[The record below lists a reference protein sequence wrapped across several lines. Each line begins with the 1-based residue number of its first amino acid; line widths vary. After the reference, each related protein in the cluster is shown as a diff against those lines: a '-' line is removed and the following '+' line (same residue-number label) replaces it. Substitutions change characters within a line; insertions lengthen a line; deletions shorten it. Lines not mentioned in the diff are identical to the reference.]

1 MEITISNEIV
11 IKNPIEEIKRFCKKE
26 LVVANPEFYKKLRM
40 GFWIDDDTSDKLF
53 LYRVDG
59 PKYFLPYG
67 VWGKIRKLV
76 PEDSI
81 IITDFSSNPKVSYE
95 ADVSLYDYQ
104 TTAVNTIK
112 KTNCG
117 ILQAP
122 CGSGKTQMGIAL
134 AAELGRKTLWLTHTS
149 DLLNQS
155 KKRASQYI
163 DKSLIGT
170 ITGGKINISE
180 GITFATV
187 QTLSNP
193 KHLPDYKYSWD
204 VVIVDECHRV
214 AGTPSSLTMFSN
226 VINSLAAPFK
236 YGLSATVYRGDG
248 MIKSTFALLGEVA
261 CLVSEEAVADKTM
274 DVTVQEIKTGIK
286 IDKCCLNTDGTLNY
300 PGLIDY
306 LTGNVQRNKIIASKI
321 AENKGHSNLIM
332 SDRLQHLREIIEC
345 LKAEGVPEDQ
355 IRMIDGSMTS
365 KKAKTKRQQAI
376 EDMRTG
382 KAHFLFVS
390 YSLGKEGLD
399 IPNLDRLYLALPKKD
414 YAIITQSIG
423 RIARTSPG
431 KSEAICYD
439 FVDNIGFCTGAW
451 KNRKTSYRKKRCKII
466 EDLKPPAINNTN
478 LLAFIKN

>member
-1 MEITISNEIV
+1 MEITISNEIE
-11 IKNPIEEIKRFCKKE
+11 IKNPTPSIINFCKKE
-26 LVVANPEFYKKLRM
+26 LAVANPEFYNKLRR
-40 GFWIDDDTSDKLF
+40 GFWIGDTPDKLF

-59 PKYFLPYG
+59 PRYYLPFG
-67 VWGKIRKLV
+67 TWDKIRELI
-76 PEDSI
+76 PEGVHIDI
-81 IITDFSSNPKVSYE
+81 DVASNPKVNYGSKLP
-95 ADVSLYDYQ
+95 LYDYQ
-104 TTAVNTIK
+104 EGAVKIL
-112 KTNCG
+112 KTKNNG

-134 AAELGRKTLWLTHTS
+134 AIELGRKTLWLTHTR
-149 DLLNQS
+149 DLLKQS
-155 KKRASQYI
+155 KDRAAQYI

-187 QTLSNP
+187 QTLS
-193 KHLPDYKYSWD
+193 KSTIDLSQYKYTWD
-204 VVIVDECHRV
+204 VIIVDECHRV
-214 AGTPSSLTMFSN
+214 AGTPTSLTMFSK
-226 VINSLAAPFK
+226 VINSLAAPYK
-236 YGLSATVYRGDG
+236 YGLSATVHRGDG
-248 MIKSTFALLGEVA
+248 MIKTTFALLGEVA
-261 CLVSEEAVADKTM
+261 HLITDEAVSDKTM

-286 IDKCCLNTDGTLNY
+286 IADCCLNTDGTLNY

-306 LTGNVQRNKIIASKI
+306 LTGNVQRNKIIAAKI

-332 SDRLQHLREIIEC
+332 SDRLQHLREMIEC

-365 KKAKTKRQQAI
+365 KKAKAKRQQAI